1 METLSSAG
9 KHVTRA
15 KRGKSCNCC
24 HARENMKP
32 VSSAGKHSTG
42 INMRGKT
49 WKSCQGR
56 ENMNPVSS
64 AGNHATGVKR
74 GKTCNRCYAREFA
87 RKLIRIDVD
96 VAFDWL
102 KNSVFLVTVLARV
115 FCTNHKALLTLTKA
129 ETFARTQDSTIKL
142 KLLSTHVLIISLS
155 DFKYAK
161 ERPEMGK

>member
-1 METLSSAG
+1 MQPASNAG
-9 KHVTRA
+9 K
-15 KRGKSCNCC
+15 
-24 HARENMKP
+24 
-32 VSSAGKHSTG
+32 
-42 INMRGKT
+42 
-49 WKSCQGR
+49 
-56 ENMNPVSS
+56 
-64 AGNHATGVKR
+64 HATGVMR
-74 GKTCNRCYAREFA
+74 GKFA

-96 VAFDWL
+96 VTFDWL